1 MLDWYCL
8 DCFRSLSGFFIL
20 IFGLQ
25 VINCFKESEA
35 YLCWVITFGQ
45 LMTVFVNMNV
55 LVDLFIIVTQI
66 WHPFLE
72 SDTMNMNLIINLII
86 NLIDKKIAFL
96 LILGKF
102 WSVLSC
108 FGLFGIAVTTRYSLV
123 SMPFYRRYV
132 LIKFIGWQ
140 RYVLAVLDR

>member
-1 MLDWYCL
+1 M
-8 DCFRSLSGFFIL
+8 

-25 VINCFKESEA
+25 VINCFKESEV
-35 YLCWVITFGQ
+35 YLCYSNIFGQ

-96 LILGKF
+96 LILG
-102 WSVLSC
+102 
-108 FGLFGIAVTTRYSLV
+108 
-123 SMPFYRRYV
+123 
-132 LIKFIGWQ
+132 
-140 RYVLAVLDR
+140 